1 MSLLFS
7 GLAVFQQA
15 AVLGYAKNDQMETL
29 AKLFALPG
37 KERES
42 CEHLIGATKA
52 NVEAYGHAPE
62 SFIDFFT
69 KTVGNAFA
77 SYQDP
82 DTLKRLDK
90 EQVRLG
96 DVLELIDTWFLAGI
110 GLGLAFPEQVVE
122 MWRNSYETKDPEAW
136 EQARQAGLDI
146 PQHDT
151 PLSLEDMEQ
160 VVLSQVSE
168 YAREHVPEVI
178 EPLETRTETPI
189 LPKPSFS

>member
-1 MSLLFS
+1 MKGLFSKKPHVTALSLLFS

-52 NVEAYGHAPE
+52 NVGAYGHAPE

-96 DVLELIDTWFLAGI
+96 DVLELIDTWFLAILVYLGWSPVAQSLVRPLLVVELQVSI
-110 GLGLAFPEQVVE
+110 DPSSGLG
-122 MWRNSYETKDPEAW
+122 D
-136 EQARQAGLDI
+136 
-146 PQHDT
+146 
-151 PLSLEDMEQ
+151 SL
-160 VVLSQVSE
+160 VS
-168 YAREHVPEVI
+168 
-178 EPLETRTETPI
+178 
-189 LPKPSFS
+189 F